1 MKDST
6 VGAFAVITLI
16 SVLLLKVAILN
27 ELFTQNYKNSILIIF
42 IPIISRL
49 LQSSMIFLFPSAKP
63 DGLTKMYG
71 KLNKRSTFI
80 LLVMFLLVGCS
91 IFVLIG
97 IKSWL
102 LMGTALI
109 YYVLFYLSS
118 KKQFGGITGDL
129 LGAFLE
135 ISELIML
142 GTLLFI

>member
-1 MKDST
+1 
-6 VGAFAVITLI
+6 
-16 SVLLLKVAILN
+16 
-27 ELFTQNYKNSILIIF
+27 
-42 IPIISRL
+42 
-49 LQSSMIFLFPSAKP
+49 
-63 DGLTKMYG
+63 
-71 KLNKRSTFI
+71 
-80 LLVMFLLVGCS
+80 VGCS

-135 ISELIML
+135 ISELVML